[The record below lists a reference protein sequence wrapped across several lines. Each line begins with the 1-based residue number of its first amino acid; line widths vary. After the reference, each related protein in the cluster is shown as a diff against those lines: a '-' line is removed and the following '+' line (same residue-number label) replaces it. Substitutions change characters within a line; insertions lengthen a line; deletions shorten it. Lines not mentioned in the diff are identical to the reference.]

1 MKCTSL
7 KSFTIP
13 EHLGTIYLFLQK
25 DSHTLYLEQ
34 ELESIK
40 VVLDIK
46 NKQLHQQEKQLM
58 EVDKLV
64 RPEADENDSRA
75 SRQTLLLTEHKHVNH
90 STVVFFQ
97 KEKNVKLD
105 ESLKKVQ
112 QENEDLKARMDRHA
126 ALSR

>member
-1 MKCTSL
+1 MEALNDLST
-7 KSFTIP
+7 FW
-13 EHLGTIYLFLQK
+13 HLSLQK

-34 ELESIK
+34 ELESLK

-46 NKQLHQQEKQLM
+46 NKQLHQQEKKMVEL
-58 EVDKLV
+58 DKLV
-64 RPEADENDSRA
+64 RAETGHQDKLWFRSEKKQQHWAI
-75 SRQTLLLTEHKHVNH
+75 
-90 STVVFFQ
+90 FFLFVCLPYQ
-97 KEKNVKLD
+97 RDKNVKLD

>member
-1 MKCTSL
+1 M
-7 KSFTIP
+7 
-13 EHLGTIYLFLQK
+13 
-25 DSHTLYLEQ
+25 
-34 ELESIK
+34 
-40 VVLDIK
+40 VLDIK

-75 SRQTLLLTEHKHVNH
+75 SRQMLLLTEHKHMNY